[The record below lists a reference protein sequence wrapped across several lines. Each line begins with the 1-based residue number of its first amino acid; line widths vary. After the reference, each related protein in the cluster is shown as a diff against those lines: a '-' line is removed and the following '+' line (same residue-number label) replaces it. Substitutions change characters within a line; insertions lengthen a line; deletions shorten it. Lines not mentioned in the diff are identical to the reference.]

1 MMVRSVATLLLSAV
15 ILGCNA
21 PAERSESAAGRSS
34 IRIVAVTHGQSAD
47 PFWSVVSNGINDAA
61 KDLGVRVEYQAPTT
75 FDMVRMSQLIDAAVA
90 SRPAALLVSV
100 PDADAL
106 GGAIRKALA
115 AGIPVVSINSGAD
128 AWQRLG
134 VLGHVGQT
142 EYEAGF
148 AAGERLVAAGARSVL
163 CINHEVGNLAL
174 DERCRGLSEALQAKG
189 GRASV
194 LAVNLADPTDAQQ
207 RIANA
212 LQREARAAGANRS
225 GVTPEYH
232 DSPIGVLSLGPSGAA
247 PALAAIRNLR
257 QANVSEMKPALAP
270 GVDGNRVIH
279 FGTFDLTSDV
289 LEALQKQEM
298 LFAIDQQP
306 YLQGYLGVTLL
317 VKYLETGAMAG
328 GQQIIRTGPGFVT
341 PENAQQV
348 KQMIERGVR

>member
-1 MMVRSVATLLLSAV
+1 MKSWFAILLASASLVA
-15 ILGCNA
+15 CNRA
-21 PAERSESAAGRSS
+21 PATNDGGRSNV
-34 IRIVAVTHGQSAD
+34 RIVAVTHGQSAD

-61 KDLGVRVEYQAPTT
+61 RDLGVRVEYQAPTS

-106 GGAIRKALA
+106 GASIRQAIA

-128 AWQRLG
+128 AWQKLG

-148 AAGERLVAAGARSVL
+148 AGGEKLTAAGARRVL
-163 CINHEVGNLAL
+163 CVNHEVGNLAL
-174 DERCRGLSEALQAKG
+174 DERCRGLSEAMQAKSG
-189 GRASV
+189 SAAV

-212 LQREARAAGANRS
+212 LQRDPQIDGML
-225 GVTPEYH
+225 T
-232 DSPIGVLSLGPSGAA
+232 LGPGGAS
-247 PALAAIRNLR
+247 PALAALR
-257 QANVSEMKPALAP
+257 TLR
-270 GVDGNRVIH
+270 GRRVH
-279 FGTFDLTSDV
+279 FGTFDLAADV
-289 LEALQKQEM
+289 LQALQDKAM

-341 PENAQQV
+341 PENAQRV
-348 KQMIERGVR
+348 GQMIERGVR